1 MRIQDWL
8 TNHTHYWG
16 VPHMAEG
23 DGRLVHVCY
32 DCGKQRESILG
43 ESILEISPA
52 SEQPDVSKQPGVV
65 SAEGKL
71 AYAKN

>member
-23 DGRLVHVCY
+23 DGRFVHVCY
-32 DCGKQRESILG
+32 ECGQQRESILG
-43 ESILEISPA
+43 MSPA
-52 SEQPDVSKQPGVV
+52 SEPPDFSKQSGLVP
-65 SAEGKL
+65 AEDKL